1 MKKIYLIRHGWTRAD
16 KHRLYCGATDLPL
29 TKSGAAEL
37 RKAAEEFSYPSAENC
52 RIYTSG
58 MLCAEQT
65 LKLIWGKQPHE
76 TLPALREMNFG
87 DFEMHS
93 YEELKDDAAFSAWL
107 SGDNEV
113 NVCPNG
119 ESGVELKKR
128 AIAAFTALAG
138 AAGNAIVVTHGGV
151 IARCTERTLPSPTA
165 ENLPKNAFLCLLDGI
180 EDPYNF
186 GYALRSLYAAGCD
199 AILAGTR
206 NWFSAAGVVAKAS
219 AGASEALPAFCG
231 DPMEAVLLAK
241 SLGYTVV
248 AASIRDA
255 VSYTEANLKKPIL
268 LIVGG
273 EKRGVC
279 SAIAKLVDQNVRIDY
294 GRSFRGSLSTSA
306 ATTVLAFEILRQ
318 NGEI

>member
-76 TLPALREMNFG
+76 KPPALREMNFG

-151 IARCTERTLPSPTA
+151 IAAIMAHLFPGEGKNRYSWQPSPGCGYAISYEGLRPASYTR
-165 ENLPKNAFLCLLDGI
+165 LPAVR
-180 EDPYNF
+180 
-186 GYALRSLYAAGCD
+186 ALRS
-199 AILAGTR
+199 
-206 NWFSAAGVVAKAS
+206 
-219 AGASEALPAFCG
+219 
-231 DPMEAVLLAK
+231 
-241 SLGYTVV
+241 V
-248 AASIRDA
+248 AASSQEDWKTKHYSFFSHKECEFFPCHKTDDPETHPQTN
-255 VSYTEANLKKPIL
+255 SYP
-268 LIVGG
+268 
-273 EKRGVC
+273 
-279 SAIAKLVDQNVRIDY
+279 
-294 GRSFRGSLSTSA
+294 GRVQTDTPCISLHIPPLFP
-306 ATTVLAFEILRQ
+306 V
-318 NGEI
+318 

>member
-76 TLPALREMNFG
+76 MLPALREMNFG

-107 SGDNEV
+107 SGDNEA

-128 AIAAFTALAG
+128 AIAAFAALAG

-151 IARCTERTLPSPTA
+151 IAAIMAHLFPGEGKNRYSWQPTPGCGYAISYEGLRPVSYARLPA
-165 ENLPKNAFLCLLDGI
+165 VR
-180 EDPYNF
+180 
-186 GYALRSLYAAGCD
+186 ALRS
-199 AILAGTR
+199 
-206 NWFSAAGVVAKAS
+206 
-219 AGASEALPAFCG
+219 
-231 DPMEAVLLAK
+231 
-241 SLGYTVV
+241 V
-248 AASIRDA
+248 AASSQEDWKTKHYSFFSHKECEFFPCHKTDDPDNFNCMFCYCPLY
-255 VSYTEANLKKPIL
+255 VLGDKCGGNFSKTDSGLKDCSKCL
-268 LIVGG
+268 LPHQRNSFGYISECFSRIV
-273 EKRGVC
+273 
-279 SAIAKLVDQNVRIDY
+279 
-294 GRSFRGSLSTSA
+294 
-306 ATTVLAFEILRQ
+306 ATMERQ
-318 NGEI
+318 ED

>member
-37 RKAAEEFSYPSAENC
+37 RKAAEEFSYPAVENC

-65 LKLIWGKQPHE
+65 LKLIWGNQPHE
-76 TLPALREMNFG
+76 KLPALREMNFG

-107 SGDNEV
+107 SGDNEA

-151 IARCTERTLPSPTA
+151 IAAIMAHLFPGEGKNRYSWQPTPGCGYAISYEGLRPVSYARLPA
-165 ENLPKNAFLCLLDGI
+165 VR
-180 EDPYNF
+180 
-186 GYALRSLYAAGCD
+186 ALRS
-199 AILAGTR
+199 
-206 NWFSAAGVVAKAS
+206 
-219 AGASEALPAFCG
+219 
-231 DPMEAVLLAK
+231 
-241 SLGYTVV
+241 V
-248 AASIRDA
+248 AASSQEDWKTKHYSFFSHKECEFFPCHKTDDPDNFNCMFCYCPLY
-255 VSYTEANLKKPIL
+255 VLGDKCGGNFSKTDSGLKDCSKCL
-268 LIVGG
+268 LPHQRNSFGYISECFSRIV
-273 EKRGVC
+273 
-279 SAIAKLVDQNVRIDY
+279 
-294 GRSFRGSLSTSA
+294 
-306 ATTVLAFEILRQ
+306 ATMERQ
-318 NGEI
+318 ED